1 MAKIIN
7 CVDQKN
13 HSVLLCPRHDFVF
26 PEAVVNDTS
35 GENKSGA
42 ADIAASQHVMV
53 CALQELGSLVQS
65 LNATA
70 SPLIQEASIGL
81 TFSYFL
87 ACLFHFFQS

>member
-1 MAKIIN
+1 M
-7 CVDQKN
+7 
-13 HSVLLCPRHDFVF
+13 
-26 PEAVVNDTS
+26 NDTS

-70 SPLIQEASIGL
+70 SPLIQEASIGMVF
-81 TFSYFL
+81 TCTVEYF
-87 ACLFHFFQS
+87 FTIFNVIDVIDI

>member
-1 MAKIIN
+1 M
-7 CVDQKN
+7 
-13 HSVLLCPRHDFVF
+13 F

-35 GENKSGA
+35 SENKSGA

-70 SPLIQEASIGL
+70 SPLIQEASIGMMSTYL
-81 TFSYFL
+81 QEYSFAVVKNHRYN
-87 ACLFHFFQS
+87 

>member
-1 MAKIIN
+1 M
-7 CVDQKN
+7 
-13 HSVLLCPRHDFVF
+13 F

-35 GENKSGA
+35 AENKSGA

-70 SPLIQEASIGL
+70 SPLIQEASIGMRIHL
-81 TFSYFL
+81 L
-87 ACLFHFFQS
+87 AGILFTI

>member
-1 MAKIIN
+1 M
-7 CVDQKN
+7 
-13 HSVLLCPRHDFVF
+13 
-26 PEAVVNDTS
+26 VNDTS

-70 SPLIQEASIGL
+70 SPLIQEASIGRKVTYML
-81 TFSYFL
+81 EYF
-87 ACLFHFFQS
+87 FIIF